1 MKGILERRQY
11 GSDFELWCRCYRDV
25 KFLAHYHT
33 DVEMILVRGGAPRI
47 TVNNHTY
54 PCKKGDVIIVRPG
67 DIHFNEHD
75 NSENV
80 LDFVV
85 FNPIILGDI
94 YSSQI
99 ELIPHVAADL
109 AEEYGFS
116 VGGES
121 LFDMIHRELCDKQ
134 RYYDAA
140 IKSRLRSFWVDYLR
154 HFTTGE
160 QGGLLVS
167 PNRLSR
173 IRVLLDYI
181 DRHYDQDI
189 PLAKAAELLGY
200 DTFHC
205 SKTFKAITGVNFVT
219 YLNTVRVGKAL
230 EMLRSSGG
238 SMIDIALDCGFNTPR
253 TFNRVFKE
261 IAGMTPT
268 EYLKTLEQGI
278 IKPSDDPAQNHTIL
292 SFSDSW
298 L

>member
-11 GSDFELWCRCYRDV
+11 GSDFELWCRCYRDIH
-25 KFLAHYHT
+25 FLAHYHT
-33 DVEMILVRGGAPRI
+33 DVEMILVRGGAPKI
-47 TVNNHTY
+47 VVNNHSFS
-54 PCKKGDVIIVRPG
+54 CRRGDVVIIRPG
-67 DIHFNEHD
+67 DIHFNEQD
-75 NSENV
+75 DSENI

-94 YSSQI
+94 YSSHI
-99 ELIPHVAADL
+99 DL
-109 AEEYGFS
+109 VPYVSAEQTEQHGFS
-116 VGGES
+116 VDGIT
-121 LFDMIHRELCDKQ
+121 LFDTLHRELRDKE

-140 IKSRLRSFWVDYLR
+140 IKSRLRSFWIDYMR

-160 QGGLLVS
+160 QGSGLIS
-167 PNRLSR
+167 TNRLSR

-189 PLAKAAELLGY
+189 PLSKAAQLLGY

-205 SKTFKAITGVNFVT
+205 SKTFKAITGVNYVT

-230 EMLRSSGG
+230 DKLRSSDQ
-238 SMIDIALDCGFNTPR
+238 SIIDVALDCGFNTPR

-261 IAGMTPT
+261 ITRMTPT
-268 EYLKTLEQGI
+268 EYLKALEHGLA
-278 IKPSDDPAQNHTIL
+278 KPPDDPAQNHTIL
-292 SFSDSW
+292 SFADSW

>member
-11 GSDFELWCRCYRDV
+11 GSDFELWCRCYRDI

-33 DVEMILVRGGAPRI
+33 DVEMILVRGGNPKI

-54 PCKKGDVIIVRPG
+54 PCRKGDVVVIRPG

-75 NSENV
+75 SSENV

-94 YSSQI
+94 YSSHI
-99 ELIPHVAADL
+99 ELIPYVG
-109 AEEYGFS
+109 AEQAEKFS
-116 VGGES
+116 FAVDGTT
-121 LFDMIHRELCDKQ
+121 LFDTLHRELRSKE

-140 IKSRLRSFWVDYLR
+140 VKSRLRSFWVDYLR
-154 HFTTGE
+154 HFATGE
-160 QGGLLVS
+160 QGGALVS

-189 PLAKAAELLGY
+189 PLSKAAELLGY

-205 SKTFKAITGVNFVT
+205 SKTFKAITGVNYVT

-230 EMLRSSGG
+230 EKLRGSGS
-238 SMIDIALDCGFNTPR
+238 SMIDVALDCGFNTPR

-261 IAGMTPT
+261 ITGMTPT

-278 IKPSDDPAQNHTIL
+278 VKHPDDPAQNHTIL
-292 SFSDSW
+292 SFADSW